1 MACLLRDGFQGNLD
15 AFGEETI
22 MSSTDSHW
30 ARSRGS
36 SAGSRRGWWPCE
48 GEGLC
53 RGASGKLGWYL
64 VQHALDRGYEVGAVC
79 REVSVDKLKEFSGH
93 HDHPGNDGRSRGYTA
108 RGRGLRWRPH
118 CLRPRGVHHYS
129 SGTTQAVLGLA
140 RPGARLVFSC
150 GSQITRDGQD
160 VYSATDR

>member
-64 VQHALDRGYEVGAVC
+64 VQHALDQGYEVGAVC
-79 REVSVDKLKEFSGH
+79 REVSVDKLKEFSGPITII
-93 HDHPGNDGRSRGYTA
+93 PGMTDDREVIQRAVAGCDGVLT
-108 RGRGLRWRPH
+108 
-118 CLRPRGVHHYS
+118 
-129 SGTTQAVLGLA
+129 VLG
-140 RPGARLVFSC
+140 RE
-150 GSQITRDGQD
+150 GSTITHREQRRRC
-160 VYSATDR
+160 SA